1 MSKPAGRVISKLSNL
16 ALDEFGNYLIGTSSI
31 DLPLIPDNAAE
42 IVKGIKL
49 ATKGLSGLPGI
60 PGLPELPDVAKQF
73 SGKIENVKDK
83 LQESITNTLGNLTAD
98 ASITSDLKGKMEN
111 VVGELRGVVP
121 KIPSLPNL
129 NLQDEL
135 GSLLSFDVG
144 STKFISS
151 FANIKDKFG
160 DTLSGKGIDLDGIIN
175 NLKDAANPLV
185 LSQLGELDT
194 IVDSMKLKIKTLG
207 NLGAIIDPELVEVL
221 QLPELF
227 DEEDIELYGSGS
239 RKEFIYDMP
248 DLVEKNLPSVS
259 KESLKGLKS
268 QLSAQLGQIE
278 SVKNLLSDQIGSA
291 GTDLP
296 DMISKI
302 VPNLE
307 MPALGGDVIEKAKKA
322 IQSAVD
328 SVQEE
333 PAELNLNPEIVRLS
347 SKLRNN
353 LTSFPIGNGNDKGKI
368 IWNDTLKKSELVLP
382 DIKKNIPVLENL
394 VDKPT
399 DIKGLMGN
407 LVKELENADLGLG
420 VLSGKLAGEGDLSD
434 LFKQAENSL
443 SEIPVELFELD
454 KKSPLNVPAV
464 DDFAKIT
471 KTLDDLSKKINPTL
485 DQGLS
490 DISSS
495 QTTFSSDAGDFTGS
509 QVTTFSS
516 DAGGY

>member
-175 NLKDAANPLV
+175 NLKDASNPLV

-207 NLGAIIDPELVEVL
+207 NSGAIIDPELVEVL

-227 DEEDIELYGSGS
+227 DEEDIEHYGSGS
-239 RKEFIYDMP
+239 RKEFIYNMP

-347 SKLRNN
+347 SKLRDN
-353 LTSFPIGNGNDKGKI
+353 LTAFPIGDGNDKGKI
-368 IWNDTLKKSELVLP
+368 IWNDILKKSELVLP
-382 DIKKNIPVLENL
+382 DIKKNIPVTEL
-394 VDKPT
+394 VDKPV
-399 DIKGLMGN
+399 DIKGLMDN

-471 KTLDDLSKKINPTL
+471 QILDDLSKKINPTL

-495 QTTFSSDAGDFTGS
+495 QTIFNYNVD
-509 QVTTFSS
+509 
-516 DAGGY
+516 GY

>member
-227 DEEDIELYGSGS
+227 DEEDIEHYGSGS
-239 RKEFIYDMP
+239 RKEFIYNMP

-347 SKLRNN
+347 SKLRDN
-353 LTSFPIGNGNDKGKI
+353 LTAFPIGDGNDKGKI
-368 IWNDTLKKSELVLP
+368 IWNDILKKSELVLP
-382 DIKKNIPVLENL
+382 DIKKNIPVTEL
-394 VDKPT
+394 VDKPV
-399 DIKGLMGN
+399 DIKGLMDN

-471 KTLDDLSKKINPTL
+471 QILDDLSKKINPTL

-495 QTTFSSDAGDFTGS
+495 QTIFNYNVD
-509 QVTTFSS
+509 
-516 DAGGY
+516 GY

>member
-1 MSKPAGRVISKLSNL
+1 
-16 ALDEFGNYLIGTSSI
+16 
-31 DLPLIPDNAAE
+31 
-42 IVKGIKL
+42 
-49 ATKGLSGLPGI
+49 
-60 PGLPELPDVAKQF
+60 
-73 SGKIENVKDK
+73 
-83 LQESITNTLGNLTAD
+83 
-98 ASITSDLKGKMEN
+98 
-111 VVGELRGVVP
+111 
-121 KIPSLPNL
+121 
-129 NLQDEL
+129 
-135 GSLLSFDVG
+135 
-144 STKFISS
+144 
-151 FANIKDKFG
+151 
-160 DTLSGKGIDLDGIIN
+160 
-175 NLKDAANPLV
+175 
-185 LSQLGELDT
+185 
-194 IVDSMKLKIKTLG
+194 MKLKIKTLG

-227 DEEDIELYGSGS
+227 DEEDIEHYGSGP
-239 RKEFIYDMP
+239 RKEFIYNIP

-259 KESLKGLKS
+259 KESLKGLKT

-353 LTSFPIGNGNDKGKI
+353 LTAFPIGDGNDKGKI

-399 DIKGLMGN
+399 DIKGLMDN
-407 LVKELENADLGLG
+407 LVKELKNADLGLG

-434 LFKQAENSL
+434 LFKQSENSL

-490 DISSS
+490 DISAP
-495 QTTFSSDAGDFTGS
+495 QTTFSSDAGDFTGTRTTFS
-509 QVTTFSS
+509 SDAGDFTGTRTTFSS